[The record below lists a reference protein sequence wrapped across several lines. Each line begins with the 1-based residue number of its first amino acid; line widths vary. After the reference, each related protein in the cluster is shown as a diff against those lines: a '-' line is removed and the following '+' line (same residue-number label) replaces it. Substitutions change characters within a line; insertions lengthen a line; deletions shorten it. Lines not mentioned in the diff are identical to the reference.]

1 MQITD
6 PSYITQRMFD
16 TALQSKFIYNVD
28 DADVRRQAVTLLH
41 LFRNSTTHPQ
51 VLADVLHAA
60 RISRRTSVEQVAEIA
75 FAMGLQLGF
84 EVALTYPPK

>member
-6 PSYITQRMFD
+6 PGYISQRMFD
-16 TALQSKFIYNVD
+16 AALQSKFIDNVD
-28 DADVRRQAVTLLH
+28 DAAVRQQAVTLLH
-41 LFRNSTTHPQ
+41 LFRNSATHSQ

-75 FAMGLQLGF
+75 FAMGMQFGF
-84 EVALTYPPK
+84 EMALTYPPK